1 MLRNK
6 IKAAV
11 IIALIAV
18 NSVFAAE
25 GYKPKEPKKGHVLV
39 VGKIAYKKP
48 IDIAAREKNFRE
60 YKNRQIVIGKMN
72 DFAMSPDFANK
83 TFDTVTDGIDGYFY
97 QEIKV
102 PKDGKLH
109 LNNVTVYLFAKSNM
123 WFQFQLPAGVTIN
136 VPDDAVYVY
145 IGTFEYDLDYA
156 LRTVGFRHIDD
167 YEEASKNLNRE
178 LGKKVELYRAPL
190 TFDEADKSKK

>member
-6 IKAAV
+6 IKAVAIVALLAV
-11 IIALIAV
+11 T
-18 NSVFAAE
+18 SVFAEE

-39 VGKIAYKKP
+39 IGKIAYKKP
-48 IDIAAREKNFRE
+48 IDIEAREKNFRE
-60 YKNRQIVIGKMN
+60 YKNSQIVIGKVK
-72 DFAMSPDFANK
+72 DFSMSPDFANK

-102 PKDGKLH
+102 PKNGKLH
-109 LNNVTVYLFAKSNM
+109 LNHVTVSMFTKSNA
-123 WFQFQLPAGVTIN
+123 WFQFYLPGGVTIN

-156 LRTVGFRHIDD
+156 LRTVGFRHLDE
-167 YEEASKNLNRE
+167 YEEAEKNLNRE
-178 LGKKVELYRAPL
+178 LNKKIELYRAAL
-190 TFDEADKSKK
+190 TFDEAEKKDN

>member
-6 IKAAV
+6 FKAAV

-60 YKNRQIVIGKMN
+60 YKNRQIVIEGITIGILIVNKVLNGDDPSISAASRTSVGM
-72 DFAMSPDFANK
+72 FCSPA
-83 TFDTVTDGIDGYFY
+83 I
-97 QEIKV
+97 
-102 PKDGKLH
+102 
-109 LNNVTVYLFAKSNM
+109 
-123 WFQFQLPAGVTIN
+123 
-136 VPDDAVYVY
+136 
-145 IGTFEYDLDYA
+145 
-156 LRTVGFRHIDD
+156 
-167 YEEASKNLNRE
+167 
-178 LGKKVELYRAPL
+178 
-190 TFDEADKSKK
+190 